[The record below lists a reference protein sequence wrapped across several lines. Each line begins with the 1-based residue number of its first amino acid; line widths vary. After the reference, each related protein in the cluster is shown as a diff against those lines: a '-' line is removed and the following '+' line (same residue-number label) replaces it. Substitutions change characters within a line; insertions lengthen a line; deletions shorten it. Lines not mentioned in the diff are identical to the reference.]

1 MKVQIVFDFHDLFV
15 DARTAWIK
23 AFRQF
28 CDKDEIEQDY
38 NFGMSK
44 RTICEKYGL
53 SFSKVESIYREYLQ
67 SIPENIE
74 FAQML
79 SEWYPLDLVS
89 LSEGRRLDKDI
100 DKFGLRPLFTHIYS
114 REAVGSR
121 ESFLNRYTVLGD
133 WAIFFNHE
141 YHEIRRQGRVVYMPI
156 SFQGDPSAFQSV
168 SFTEH
173 ARKKMLYNQLSQY
186 YMQAIAN
193 DTQKETQFIE
203 TVFKMHSNSCQRK
216 VLDCCCGVGRH
227 DYLLAKDGYS
237 VTGIDISPSQIQTA
251 QQIHAHENARY
262 LVMDVRNI
270 DFEETFDLII
280 CMWTTYNY
288 LSQDYD
294 LRNFIRSCWH
304 HQKKGDV
311 LILDSKNIPSLVKR
325 RVYKR
330 SSCDKTRCVH
340 MELIV
345 HKRILGRIQNSQYF
359 YFIEDDGC
367 QEFYFDEEFVRF
379 YSKGEMEALAKGY
392 YEISAIY
399 GDFDLGK
406 YEEEKSERF
415 ILVLCRI

>member
-1 MKVQIVFDFHDLFV
+1 MKVQIAFDFHDLFV

-23 AFRQF
+23 AFRQLF
-28 CDKDEIEQDY
+28 DKDEIERDY
-38 NFGMSK
+38 NLGISK

-53 SFSKVESIYREYLQ
+53 SFGEVESIYREYLQ
-67 SIPENIE
+67 PIMDNIK

-79 SEWYPLDLVS
+79 GEWYPLDLVS

-100 DKFGLRPLFTHIYS
+100 DKFGLRPLFAHIYS
-114 REAVGSR
+114 REVVDNR
-121 ESFLNRYTVLGD
+121 ESFLKRYTALGD
-133 WAIFFNHE
+133 WVIFFNHE

-173 ARKKMLYNQLSQY
+173 ARKKMLYNQLSRY

-193 DTQKETQFIE
+193 DTRKETQFIE
-203 TVFKMHSNSCQRK
+203 TVFKMHLDNYHRK

-237 VTGIDISPSQIQTA
+237 VTGIDISPSQIQIA
-251 QQIHAHENARY
+251 QQIHAHENVQY
-262 LVMDVRNI
+262 LVMDVRSI
-270 DFEETFDLII
+270 DLEETFDLII

-294 LRNFIRSCWH
+294 LRNFIRSCWL
-304 HQKKGDV
+304 HQKKGDI
-311 LILDSKNIPSLVKR
+311 LILDAKNIPSLVKR

-330 SSCDKTRCVH
+330 NSRDKAHRVN

-345 HKRILGRIQNSQYF
+345 HKRILGQIQNSQYF
-359 YFIEDDGC
+359 YFIEDNGH

-379 YSKGEMEALAKGY
+379 YSKDEMESLVKGY